1 VAEVRLVRLSPEH
14 EPLLKTFVCTP
25 SVSAEPVVAYLQN
38 RALQDQ
44 ADNMSATFIYV
55 AEAEKRVDA
64 YVTMSVAAWEFPS
77 NFRERRKIGRR
88 EVPSLHIG
96 YIGVSDIARA
106 QHKDPG
112 LGRQIFD
119 RVKFEAFQM
128 NAYAGV
134 RFVTL
139 DVEASNWR
147 AYQIYRTSWD
157 MHALTLKID
166 NNPVP
171 PPDPKLAK
179 LPSHIPPE
187 YKIKMCFDL
196 AYYGSFWPR
205 PNGWSPARPF
215 E

>member
-14 EPLLKTFVCTP
+14 EPILKTFVCTP
-25 SVSAEPVVAYLQN
+25 SISAKPVVAYLQG

-55 AEAEKRVDA
+55 ADRETRIDA
-64 YVTMSVAAWEFPS
+64 FVTMSVAAWEFPS

-96 YIGVSDIARA
+96 YIGISDVGRA
-106 QHKDPG
+106 THKNPG

-139 DVEASNWR
+139 DVEAENWR
-147 AYQIYRTSWD
+147 AYQIYCTSWE
-157 MHALTLKID
+157 MKPLTLKIE

-179 LPSHIPPE
+179 LPPHVPPE

-196 AYYGSFWPR
+196 AYYGAFWPR
-205 PNGWSPARPF
+205 PEGWSPARPF